1 MRYFKEVKLLGVE
14 FVIFF
19 CKKLF
24 YYMVICY
31 MIIYGSDLVLV
42 FINKLLVIL
51 KSGIVLLVWLL
62 IIENIELWKN

>member
-1 MRYFKEVKLLGVE
+1 
-14 FVIFF
+14 
-19 CKKLF
+19 
-24 YYMVICY
+24 